1 MIRNLLFKIIL
12 FFSFSIML
20 MGLNAQQIVSNQIFY
35 RTYQQNMW
43 EEGEAYTIDFNFD
56 LFNIT
61 QSGNNSLGDISSFLG
76 GQFGALINIDWWL
89 LFASHIAYNGFN
101 GGEVDIQYPVKIDL
115 EFPDNQEFNQ
125 GDIVTIHSH
134 YDVLDG
140 WLMNTRFPVEGIF
153 EFGFDFGF
161 GVDANATICFF
172 DCFDL
177 PIMNYEIPAESHNI
191 IDINTFTGIAHYPCI
206 VNNQLQICETQVLP
220 IVFENLAG
228 IGLSGT
234 ISIPYVETEAYI
246 DPNTKILHAYGDSA
260 YMNLEL
266 NIIQFLM
273 ALSGP
278 GSGVYEVL
286 SNLQGQIE
294 LGAGINLNY
303 NLLDIIFSVK
313 NYLVQDFK
321 FDPTIWTKVSFPV
334 AVEYTETDPQN
345 NHEVVRE
352 GFASTIFFAVDND
365 LNFKYPC
372 NGYPDMTLDLAHVM
386 TNQFTNKTWD
396 SITFNLIIKALTFT
410 LELPSFPSLS
420 ASNIP
425 ELCLQMPVD
434 DVMTEFCQGSFE
446 IPEIEI
452 PELDLSFTIGPL
464 IDLTIPLGYL
474 PMTWYNRT
482 WQMGGFQPNIPGDI
496 FPQLPGNFDTLID
509 PISIMPNPPIELV
522 LSGTT
527 VFCYGD
533 STGALIATALNAT
546 PPYTFTWSTG
556 DVHITNDFSD
566 TLFLVTAGDYGVTV
580 TDANGCMDFKEIDIP
595 QNSEIFIQ
603 MSKTDVWCAGDPSGE
618 AVALVWGGTP
628 GYFYQWLPYGSDGPV
643 NSGIYADEY
652 TVIITDFL
660 GCKQQDTISL
670 FELNPKAP
678 VDISFDPQ
686 EGCQPLDV
694 LFAEINPG
702 DTNTYLWDFGDGG
715 FSDEKQTS
723 YTFEDAGSVSLSITV
738 TTPANCDS
746 TRVYEDIIT
755 VHPLPIAGF
764 IATPEVVK
772 KSEDPTWTVYF
783 DENCS
788 GETFYDWDFDDPSSS
803 DNTSQLPSVSHS
815 FTYEDTYNVR
825 LIATTEFGC
834 VDTAYKLIWIIDDI
848 LGFPGVFTPNG
859 DGVNDNL
866 VIKNIEK
873 YPDSHLQVFN
883 RWGNLMFEAVGYRND
898 WDGRNAP
905 DGTYFYIL
913 KYHFKGE
920 DLEYSGTFSIVR

>member
-1 MIRNLLFKIIL
+1 
-12 FFSFSIML
+12 
-20 MGLNAQQIVSNQIFY
+20 
-35 RTYQQNMW
+35 
-43 EEGEAYTIDFNFD
+43 
-56 LFNIT
+56 
-61 QSGNNSLGDISSFLG
+61 
-76 GQFGALINIDWWL
+76 
-89 LFASHIAYNGFN
+89 
-101 GGEVDIQYPVKIDL
+101 
-115 EFPDNQEFNQ
+115 
-125 GDIVTIHSH
+125 
-134 YDVLDG
+134 
-140 WLMNTRFPVEGIF
+140 
-153 EFGFDFGF
+153 
-161 GVDANATICFF
+161 
-172 DCFDL
+172 
-177 PIMNYEIPAESHNI
+177 
-191 IDINTFTGIAHYPCI
+191 
-206 VNNQLQICETQVLP
+206 
-220 IVFENLAG
+220 
-228 IGLSGT
+228 
-234 ISIPYVETEAYI
+234 
-246 DPNTKILHAYGDSA
+246 
-260 YMNLEL
+260 
-266 NIIQFLM
+266 
-273 ALSGP
+273 
-278 GSGVYEVL
+278 
-286 SNLQGQIE
+286 
-294 LGAGINLNY
+294 
-303 NLLDIIFSVK
+303 
-313 NYLVQDFK
+313 
-321 FDPTIWTKVSFPV
+321 
-334 AVEYTETDPQN
+334 
-345 NHEVVRE
+345 
-352 GFASTIFFAVDND
+352 
-365 LNFKYPC
+365 
-372 NGYPDMTLDLAHVM
+372 MTLDLAHVM

-738 TTPANCDS
+738 TANC
-746 TRVYEDIIT
+746 T
-755 VHPLPIAGF
+755 AAQGF
-764 IATPEVVK
+764 MK
-772 KSEDPTWTVYF
+772 
-783 DENCS
+783 
-788 GETFYDWDFDDPSSS
+788 
-803 DNTSQLPSVSHS
+803 
-815 FTYEDTYNVR
+815 
-825 LIATTEFGC
+825 
-834 VDTAYKLIWIIDDI
+834 I
-848 LGFPGVFTPNG
+848 L
-859 DGVNDNL
+859 
-866 VIKNIEK
+866 
-873 YPDSHLQVFN
+873 
-883 RWGNLMFEAVGYRND
+883 
-898 WDGRNAP
+898 
-905 DGTYFYIL
+905 
-913 KYHFKGE
+913 
-920 DLEYSGTFSIVR
+920 